1 MLLPV
6 QEKNAM
12 FGNKT
17 ITCPAGQWTTI
28 IDTIFAQIPVTWE
41 VHLRPETGEVAGE
54 FEEKKSDWIFPG
66 QPVSG
71 QLHERLTFKRGYWN
85 TFYSVRIR
93 PTTQVVAEI
102 R

>member
-1 MLLPV
+1 
-6 QEKNAM
+6 M
-12 FGNKT
+12 FGKKT

-28 IDTIFAQIPVTWE
+28 IRSRFAQMPAVWD
-41 VHLRPETGEVAGE
+41 VQLHSGGGEVAGE
-54 FEEKKSDWIFPG
+54 FEETKSKWIFRG

-71 QLHERLTFKRGYWN
+71 QLRERLTFERGYWN

-93 PTTQVVAEI
+93 PRTQVTAEV